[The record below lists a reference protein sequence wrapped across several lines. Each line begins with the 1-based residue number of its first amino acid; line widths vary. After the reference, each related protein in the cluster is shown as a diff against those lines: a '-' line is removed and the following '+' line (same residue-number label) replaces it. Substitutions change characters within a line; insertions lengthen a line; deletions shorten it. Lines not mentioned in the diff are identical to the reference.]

1 MRRAVGFFVHN
12 GPLKLAAIGLATLLY
27 GGLVLSQ
34 TTVLFPGTVQID
46 AVNPPAQGTV
56 LTNLGAVSGIRYVA
70 PPDLGLRIES
80 SSFRA
85 FVDLT
90 AVAPTGEPITLDVSV
105 EAVDSRIQVLDFEPK
120 RISVTVDR
128 VGTKT
133 VPVRVIIGPV
143 PSGLD
148 VGEPV
153 VDTATVTVSG
163 PQSIV
168 DTIIE
173 ARAPVSIDASGID
186 IDQLVSLV
194 AIDSTGTELGV
205 DSRVEIEPARVRVHL
220 PVFTDRRSKTLPVAP
235 NVVGT
240 PAAGFEVASIE
251 VDPPVVSVEGDANDL
266 AGLDRADTL
275 PISVSGASSQVTQVV
290 ALALPDG
297 VQALGTGN
305 VTVTV
310 KLRPITGTRTFEAG
324 LILVGARPDFAY
336 ALSTDRILVTI
347 GGSIADLDRLSGVNL
362 VLTADVTG
370 LDPGTHSVA
379 VSANLATGLTLLG
392 ASPNPVEVI
401 VSSATASPSP
411 STAPSPSP
419 SPAPSA
425 TP

>member
-1 MRRAVGFFVHN
+1 MRRAVGFFIHN
-12 GPLKLAAIGLATLLY
+12 WPLKLAAIGLATLLY
-27 GGLVLSQ
+27 GGLVVSQ
-34 TTVLFPGTVQID
+34 TTQPFAGSVPIVLKNAPSDVI
-46 AVNPPAQGTV
+46 VLSNP
-56 LTNLGAVSGIRYVA
+56 GAVTRIQYVA
-70 PPDLGLRIES
+70 PANLGLRIDS
-80 SSFRA
+80 STFRA
-85 FVDLT
+85 SIDLT
-90 AVAPTGEPITLDVSV
+90 DVRATGDRVSLNVTV
-105 EAVDSRIQVLDFEPK
+105 EAVDPRIQVLDFEP
-120 RISVTVDR
+120 RAIVLTLDR
-128 VGTKT
+128 VGSKT
-133 VPVRVIIGPV
+133 VPIRAVLLPV

-148 VGEPV
+148 TGDPAL
-153 VDTATVTVSG
+153 DATTAVVSG
-163 PQSIV
+163 PQSVVELVTEVQARIV
-168 DTIIE
+168 VDG
-173 ARAPVSIDASGID
+173 SGID
-186 IDQLVSLV
+186 VNQLVSL
-194 AIDSTGTELGV
+194 LPV
-205 DSRVEIEPARVRVHL
+205 DANDNVLTPVDVEPGQVRVRV

-297 VQALGTGN
+297 VQALGSGT

-324 LILVGARPDFAY
+324 LILVGARSDFAY

-362 VLTADVTG
+362 VLSADVTG
-370 LDPGTHSVA
+370 LEPGTHSVA

-392 ASPNPVEVI
+392 ASPNPIEVI
-401 VSSATASPSP
+401 VSSAATSPGASPGP
-411 STAPSPSP
+411 SV
-419 SPAPSA
+419 APSA